1 MIVSCV
7 CLIKPTTKVV
17 ALLLLLLLLLLVVV
31 GCDYGTKEAAGGG

>member
-17 ALLLLLLLLLLVVV
+17 ALLLLLLLLLVVV